1 MKAHKKI
8 ICLTIVIA
16 VLLSS
21 LALSVFNAYA
31 QTQKL
36 VLDVRASGTIDGEND
51 LAWFTYT
58 PDESGIY
65 SFLSYNVYA
74 SEGYLFIREQNS
86 DGSRTYKQLSYA
98 RNDPD
103 YEINEHNFRQ
113 FCLTY
118 HLEKGVTYYF
128 AAGFYLSEERVSGNM
143 AVMLRCDKYD
153 TSIES
158 VTASCNAELEAY
170 QDGSM
175 MIDSNGAYYF
185 MYDISKII
193 TNTTVTIYY
202 LDGTSSS
209 VTGEELID
217 GYIISYRHN
226 QNYVHW
232 YPQES
237 DEYTANTFTVKV
249 LDKSFSFDI
258 SIVYSARYNVYGKI
272 TDTLGNPLANAS
284 VITSTHETI
293 ATTNSNGEFSFSSTA
308 GFSSYTI
315 KAENAIDRNM
325 QILVTANNSK
335 NNYTSTPIE
344 LCAYDYCPDGIIN
357 AKDFAII
364 KRTVSSQELEGIK
377 NDFQSHINFTQE
389 NYGASEL
396 M

>member
-1 MKAHKKI
+1 MKTHKKI
-8 ICLTIVIA
+8 LCFTIIIA

-21 LALSVFNAYA
+21 FALSVLNAYA

-36 VLDVRASGTIDGEND
+36 VLDVRASGTINGEND

-58 PDESGIY
+58 PDESGLY

-74 SEGYLFIREQNS
+74 SEGYLFIREKNP
-86 DGSRTYKQLSYA
+86 DGSKTYKQLSYA
-98 RNDPD
+98 INDPD
-103 YEINEHNFRQ
+103 YAINEHNFRQ

-143 AVMLRCDKYD
+143 TVMLRCDKYD

-158 VTASCNAELEAY
+158 ITASCNAELEAY

-175 MIDSNGAYYF
+175 MTDSNGVQYF

-193 TNTTVTIYY
+193 SNTTVTIYY
-202 LDGTSSS
+202 FDGTSSS
-209 VTGEELID
+209 VTGDELID

-226 QNYVHW
+226 QYSAHW

-258 SIVYSARYNVYGKI
+258 KIIYSARYNVYGKI
-272 TDTLGNPLANAS
+272 TDTLGNPITNAS
-284 VITSTHETI
+284 VITSTHETV
-293 ATTNSNGEFSFSSTA
+293 ATTNINGEFSFSSTA
-308 GFSSYTI
+308 GFNSYTI
-315 KAENAIDRNM
+315 KAENAIDRHIR
-325 QILVTANNSK
+325 ILVTANNSK

-344 LCAYDYCPDGIIN
+344 LCAYDYCHDGFIN

-364 KRTVSSQELEGIK
+364 KRSVSSQELELIK

-389 NYGASEL
+389 NYGAFEL
-396 M
+396 V